1 MTITIHTTVIILNSR
16 KNSNSYNDDE
26 YNVKIY
32 SDSDDFYE
40 DHYDDFDDFEDADD
54 YYEDHID

>member
-1 MTITIHTTVIILNSR
+1 MTITIHTTVIILMVE
-16 KNSNSYNDDE
+16 KFNSYNDDE

>member
-1 MTITIHTTVIILNSR
+1 MTITIHGR
-16 KNSNSYNDDE
+16 KNSNSYSDDE

-40 DHYDDFDDFEDADD
+40 DHYEDFDDFEDADD